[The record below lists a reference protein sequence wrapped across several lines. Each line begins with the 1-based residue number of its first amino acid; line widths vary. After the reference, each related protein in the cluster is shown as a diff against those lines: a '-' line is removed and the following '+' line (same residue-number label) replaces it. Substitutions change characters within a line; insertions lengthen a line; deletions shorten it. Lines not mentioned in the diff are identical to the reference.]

1 MSRHRLGSPTIDLK
15 GKNMKRTF
23 IGAASVAALT
33 LTGLSAHASCADPR
47 TTNQQGLLHQMAPL
61 FTQRSNDGSHSDK
74 RNAGDRIV
82 GTWHVTYTGA
92 LAGQAFIQWH
102 SDGTEWE
109 NIDYPILG
117 GTICMG
123 DWKAIGENNVRRS
136 HVGWLYMDG
145 NPSGYFT
152 ETETDEVSHDG
163 NSYRGT
169 NDAKF
174 YDLDGN
180 VTGEATGTAVATRI
194 SPP

>member
-1 MSRHRLGSPTIDLK
+1 
-15 GKNMKRTF
+15 MKYTLTS
-23 IGAASVAALT
+23 AAIAAALT
-33 LTGLSAHASCADPR
+33 LTGVSAHASCTDPR
-47 TTNQQGLLHQMAPL
+47 VPTQQGISHQMAPL
-61 FTQRSNDGSHSDK
+61 FHQGPVTGSDSE
-74 RNAGDRIV
+74 RARGIV
-82 GTWHVTYTGA
+82 GTWLVTYTGG

-123 DWKAIGENNVRRS
+123 DWKAVGDRQVRRS
-136 HVGWLYMDG
+136 HVGWLYTNG

-152 ETETDEVSHDG
+152 ETETDEVSRDG
-163 NSYRGT
+163 TSYTGT

-180 VTGEATGTAVATRI
+180 MFGEATGTAVAKRI